1 MFISGRLRRVNTTIS
16 SSLRSNSSVYNR
28 DGRFDQYYYESY
40 EVRVPIDDYY
50 ILTSKSSI
58 DTYGYLYQTSFNPYN
73 PYSNLIA
80 YDDDAGGS
88 RQFQLTKYLVTNR
101 TYILVLTTYSSL
113 VTGNY
118 QLIVEG
124 ANLVQ
129 LIKLLSVSMTTTRT
143 TTTGLKINLWIEV
156 KFN

>member
-1 MFISGRLRRVNTTIS
+1 MVVSINTTMNHMKFVCQLTIII
-16 SSLRSNSSVYNR
+16 SLRVKV
-28 DGRFDQYYYESY
+28 Q
-40 EVRVPIDDYY
+40 
-50 ILTSKSSI
+50 LTH
-58 DTYGYLYQTSFNPYN
+58 GYLYQTSFNPYN

>member
-1 MFISGRLRRVNTTIS
+1 MNRHSYILFFVKGIRRNTTIS

-28 DGRFDQYYYESY
+28 MGTNNQCHYYEAY
-40 EVRVPIDDYY
+40 EIWVPIDGYY

-80 YDDDAGGS
+80 YNDDAGGS
-88 RQFQLTKYLVTNR
+88 RQFQLTEYLVTYR
-101 TYILVLTTYSSL
+101 TYILVLTTYL
-113 VTGNY
+113 PMITGHY

-124 ANLVQ
+124 ANRVQ
-129 LIKLLSVSMTTTRT
+129 ITELYSTSTLCARTTTRRT
-143 TTTGLKINLWIEV
+143 TTCE
-156 KFN
+156 